1 MLIRACTTILL
12 LIDLVPAQD
21 APKQPAPP
29 NAAST
34 AKVAKALRATA
45 ESKNTAFDATWGP
58 ERPKQG
64 NTMMPAALL
73 DRMGG
78 KVAGAFFDDRLSV
91 VFDNKERDELL
102 QVGRHILARSGGG
115 DWRLR
120 KGRYADGNE
129 AEFVPDPPL
138 LLRML
143 SSFELP
149 LTKSAVAALDDRPVE
164 IASATLTP
172 EQIGELIFAGALPKP
187 FAATTSVRVGA
198 AGRAAASPPDATVD
212 LAIVFDPATSIVHR
226 VLLRTNSKSRGG
238 SAVMLIGPGGRP
250 QVANAGESEKK
261 EEQAAEPA
269 PGTPMEYVEGLPVRP
284 SSGRMITN
292 FEVRLHDHGKVAVP
306 VLDDQQQRLLGR

>member
-1 MLIRACTTILL
+1 MLIRSCTAILL
-12 LIDLVPAQD
+12 LAALLPAQD

-29 NAAST
+29 NAASE
-34 AKVAKALRATA
+34 AKVGKALRATA
-45 ESKNTAFDATWGP
+45 ESKNTAFDAAWGP

-64 NTMMPAALL
+64 ETALPSALL

-78 KVAGAFFDDRLSV
+78 KVSGAFFADRLAV
-91 VFDNKERDELL
+91 VFDNQERDELL
-102 QVGRHILARSGGG
+102 QVGRHTLARSGGG

-120 KGRYADGNE
+120 KERYADGNA

-149 LTKSAVAALDDRPVE
+149 LTKSAVAAIDDRPVE

-187 FAATTSVRVGA
+187 FAATTSVRMGA
-198 AGRAAASPPDATVD
+198 AGRAAASPPEATVD
-212 LAIVFDPATSIVHR
+212 LAITFDPATGIVHR
-226 VLLRTNSKSRGG
+226 VHLRTYSKARGG
-238 SAVMLIGPGGRP
+238 AMVMIGGRGGRG
-250 QVANAGESEKK
+250 QVASVVEPEKK
-261 EEQAAEPA
+261 EDQAVEPL
-269 PGTPMEYVEGLPVRP
+269 PGKPMEYIEGLPVRP
-284 SSGRMITN
+284 SSGMMVTN
-292 FEVRLHDHGKVAVP
+292 FEVRLHDHGRVAVP